1 MRRSAKILE
10 QYLEGIKWE
19 AMEKY
24 PDVIKAQ
31 IRGKSGVY
39 ALYHEKQGLYYVGL
53 ASNLM
58 GRLKTHLKDR
68 HKGLWNRFSVY
79 LTAQSEQSHIRELEA
94 LLLRIVRPSGNRV
107 SGRLGNATNLYRALH
122 DAMAERDSEQR
133 ASLLGG
139 VAKRRLD
146 RKQQTA
152 RKRAGKNP
160 RGKRIKE
167 KPAYPA
173 ANIASPRLKL
183 EGTYKGKTHHA
194 VLRRDGQIR
203 YKEKLYP
210 TPTSVALLATGRRS
224 MNGWWFWKV
233 KREGEWVRLKEL
245 RKY

>member
-1 MRRSAKILE
+1 MARSAKILQ
-10 QYLEGIKWE
+10 QYLEGIQWE
-19 AMEKY
+19 AMQKY

-39 ALYHEKQGLYYVGL
+39 ALYHGKQELYYVGL

-79 LTAQSEQSHIRELEA
+79 LTAESEQSHIRELEA

-107 SGRLGNATNLYRALH
+107 SGRLGSATNLYRALH
-122 DAMAERDSEQR
+122 AAMAERDSEER
-133 ASLLGG
+133 ALLLGG

-152 RKRAGKNP
+152 SKRAGKHP
-160 RGKRIKE
+160 RTKRTKE

-173 ANIASPRLKL
+173 ADLASPRLKL
-183 EGTYKGKTHHA
+183 EGTYKGKTYAA

-203 YKEKLYP
+203 YKRKLYP
-210 TPTSVALLATGRRS
+210 TPTSVARLATGRGNI
-224 MNGWWFWKV
+224 NGWSFWKA
-233 KREGEWVRLKEL
+233 KQEGEWVRLKEL
-245 RKY
+245 RK